1 MFRKLIVNY
10 LKISH
15 RFSIV
20 LFIIFISLFV
30 AGLWFVKNNF
40 KVNTDLAALFEGDN
54 ESVQRLKEVGERIGS
69 FETFLIV
76 SKSKDFETNLAF
88 MDELYEKIK
97 DSKLIE
103 SVEYKRSVD
112 FFEEYA
118 LLYLPIEELEKSHE
132 EVRLKVAAPVKGMLS
147 FDTDADEDDTL
158 EEEEISLEDTVKS
171 IQERADERRK
181 RHDISTYFTTDD
193 KKYLA
198 MKIRPA
204 GSVTDVTNLER
215 IVSSI
220 ESKIGEL
227 DPAVS
232 GVEVEVGGELLQKV
246 LEIRS
251 MHSDLLFTILLCIA
265 LLSIVIIW
273 YFRNF
278 ISFFIIMFPLSAA
291 IITAMTITVMMIE
304 SFNIVSAFSFVIL
317 YGLGIDFGIHLLS
330 RYGEEK
336 LKKGKNVF
344 EAMISTATHVIP
356 SILSGGITTAAAF
369 LTIYFIQFK
378 GFSDYGLV
386 AVIGIITSLISYIL
400 FFPVFIFFL
409 EKFRDLSV
417 RPRNITV
424 LEKVYLYLNKNRSVV
439 LKISVLITL
448 VSIFAY
454 FNIGFEYDLTKL
466 SYEVDT
472 ADIESS
478 IVKQYEKR
486 VLDEGRDSQSR
497 GRASIFLTDS
507 QEDAAAL
514 TDLLREIEQTD
525 EYSERIEGYYS
536 LTTFVPEDQDEKLRL
551 IRSMKRMIVR
561 KINALSDEDRELVE
575 EDILPYLSI
584 DKKIEKND
592 VPKWALSMLK
602 EKDGS
607 YGKFVVLLLS
617 GNIKDMNFVSEIK
630 DKFGILEVNDKEIY
644 MSAPYLLLA
653 DINEVIHEQIPL
665 LAIFAMIAVFLTLL
679 VLFRKLRYAIL
690 LFIPLLAAVCWMFGL
705 VKIFGIKFNLFNL
718 VIVPTILGTGIDS
731 SIHIFHRYLYIE
743 DIKNKIPYIMK
754 KTGGAVLFSS
764 LTTLVGFWSLTFS
777 AHRGIASI
785 GAIASL
791 GIIAATVVN
800 LGILPLIMEK
810 KKSS

>member
-1 MFRKLIVNY
+1 MFKRSIVGY
-10 LKISH
+10 LKFSH

-20 LFIIFISLFV
+20 LFLLFLSLFA
-30 AGLWFVKNNF
+30 AGIWFVKDNF
-40 KVNTDLAALFEGDN
+40 KVNTDLAALFDGDN
-54 ESVQRLKEVGERIGS
+54 ENVQRLKEVGKRIGS
-69 FETFLIV
+69 FETFVIV
-76 SKSKDFETNLAF
+76 SKSDDFEKNLAF
-88 MDELYEKIK
+88 MDKLYEKIEK
-97 DSKLIE
+97 SELVE
-103 SVEYKRSVD
+103 SIEYKKTID
-112 FFEEYA
+112 FFENFA
-118 LLYLPIEELEKSHE
+118 LLFLPLEELEKSHE
-132 EVRLKVAAPVKGMLS
+132 EVRSRVATQVKGALS
-147 FDTDADEDDTL
+147 FDSGTDSD
-158 EEEEISLEDTVKS
+158 EEEEVEELDLKETVDS
-171 IQERADERRK
+171 IKKRAEERRK
-181 RHDISTYFTTDD
+181 KHDISTYFTTDD
-193 KKYLA
+193 GKYLA
-198 MKIRPA
+198 MKIRPS
-204 GSVTDVTNLER
+204 GSLTDVTNLEK
-215 IVSSI
+215 IVSGI
-220 ESKIGEL
+220 EEKIAKM
-227 DPAVS
+227 DPAGA

-246 LEIRS
+246 LEVRS
-251 MHSDLLFTILLCIA
+251 MHSDLLFTIILCIV

-278 ISFFIIMFPLSAA
+278 MPLFIVMLPLSAA
-291 IITAMTITVMMIE
+291 IIAAMSITVMVIE

-336 LKKGKNVF
+336 SRKGKNVF
-344 EAMISTATHVIP
+344 EAMVSTTTHVIP

-369 LTIYFIQFK
+369 MTIYFIQFK

-386 AVIGIITSLISYIL
+386 AVMGIITSLVSYIL

-409 EKFRDLSV
+409 EKFKNLSV

-424 LEKVYLYLNKNRSVV
+424 LEKVYLYLNKNRSNVIR
-439 LKISVLITL
+439 LSILITVL
-448 VSIFAY
+448 SLYAY

-472 ADIESS
+472 ADIENSV
-478 IVKQYEKR
+478 VKQYEKR

-497 GRASIFLTDS
+497 GRASIFLTES

-514 TDLLREIEQTD
+514 TNLLREIEKSGED
-525 EYSERIEGYYS
+525 GGRIEGYYS
-536 LTTFVPEDQDEKLRL
+536 LSTFVPEDQDEKLRV

-561 KINALSDEDRELVE
+561 KINALSDENREIIE
-575 EDILPYLSI
+575 RDILPYLSLDENI
-584 DKKIEKND
+584 TKEDI
-592 VPKWALSMLK
+592 PKWVLNMLK
-602 EKDGS
+602 EKDGT

-617 GNIKDMNFVSEIK
+617 GNIKDMKNVSEIK
-630 DKFGILEVNDKEIY
+630 EKFGVLEANDKKVY

-653 DINEVIHEQIPL
+653 DIDEIIHKQIPI
-665 LAIFAMIAVFLTLL
+665 LAVFAMIAVFLTLL
-679 VLFRKLRYAIL
+679 ILFRKFSHSVL
-690 LFIPLLAAVCWMFGL
+690 LFIPLLAAVCWMFGM

-743 DIKNKIPYIMK
+743 DIENKIPYIMK

-764 LTTLVGFWSLTFS
+764 LTTFVGFWSLTFS
-777 AHRGIASI
+777 AHRGVASI

-810 KKSS
+810 KKTS